1 MSRHKKKNNEASNT
15 IINNTKID
23 YDKLAEAIVCANIK
37 LKEQEKAD
45 EKNAKD
51 AKEKEWHKIIGIKD
65 YPDSEK
71 FFKRKIHEIRNDIS
85 LQLHIVFFQEKNA
98 KYDVVTFGLLKI
110 ATASVFN
117 LCKLILYI
125 FTLKFLVATFFTMSN
140 KEWIFNFNPVNLLY
154 AFLIFF
160 ISRIF
165 RVASF
170 EIKNITDR
178 NYLIGILS
186 ATTCFFAMII
196 SIIAL
201 VKGGL

>member
-1 MSRHKKKNNEASNT
+1 MSRHKKKNNGNSNT
-15 IINNTKID
+15 IINNAEID
-23 YDKLAEAIVCANIK
+23 YDKLAEAIVRANIT

-45 EKNAKD
+45 ENNTID
-51 AKEKEWHKIIGIKD
+51 AKVKEWNKIIGVKD

-85 LQLHIVFFQEKNA
+85 LLLHIVFFKEKNA
-98 KYDVVTFGLLKI
+98 KYDVATFGLLQM
-110 ATASVFN
+110 ATICVFS
-117 LCKLILYI
+117 LCKLILYVL
-125 FTLKFLVATFFTMSN
+125 TLLFLVATFFTLSN
-140 KEWIFNFNPVNLLY
+140 KEWIFYFNPVYLLY
-154 AFLIFF
+154 AFLTFF
-160 ISRIF
+160 FSRIF

-196 SIIAL
+196 AILTL
-201 VKGGL
+201 VKG

>member
-1 MSRHKKKNNEASNT
+1 MSRHKKKNNGNSNT
-15 IINNTKID
+15 IINNAEID
-23 YDKLAEAIVCANIK
+23 YDKLAEAIVRANII

-45 EKNAKD
+45 ENNTID
-51 AKEKEWHKIIGIKD
+51 AKVKEWNKIIGVKD

-85 LQLHIVFFQEKNA
+85 LLLHIVFFKEKNA
-98 KYDVVTFGLLKI
+98 KYDVATFGLLQM
-110 ATASVFN
+110 ATICVFS
-117 LCKLILYI
+117 LCKLILYVL
-125 FTLKFLVATFFTMSN
+125 TLLFLVATFFTLSN
-140 KEWIFNFNPVNLLY
+140 KEWIFYFNPVYLLY
-154 AFLIFF
+154 AFLTFF
-160 ISRIF
+160 FSRIF

-196 SIIAL
+196 AILTL
-201 VKGGL
+201 VKG